1 LIIRAGGI
9 PGLLRATALA
19 IGLLA
24 VLGSIGP
31 VRAASIWTQ
40 NLYVSRAF
48 LYQDPY
54 GTACIAA
61 STMIMLNTMAY
72 RGTGGD
78 GFRWTPTRTKNDPNR
93 SNIRDLSSIQ
103 YFARTHDTLNPLG
116 AGSDPHGWRNALN
129 YYGWGNA
136 AMTSTANMV
145 YDDRPFTTF
154 DAALREAVKA
164 IARFGKP
171 VGIVSWAGRHA
182 QVMTGYVAE
191 GENPATSDAFVVRAV
206 YLSDPLRSS
215 GYVNIRIST
224 AQFRSGNLHYRFQ
237 AYRQMDSRYD
247 DVYTAGWKRSAVSP
261 VTGPSE
267 WYRRWVIVAP
277 IRAGL
282 PTATPPPSPTPS
294 PTPTPTEPP
303 TPTDAP
309 TPSPTPSDPIDANSA
324 GATQSIAPQ
333 SESPSA
339 TPSPSPEASAP
350 G

>member
-1 LIIRAGGI
+1 L
-9 PGLLRATALA
+9 T
-19 IGLLA
+19 
-24 VLGSIGP
+24 
-31 VRAASIWTQ
+31 
-40 NLYVSRAF
+40 
-48 LYQDPY
+48 
-54 GTACIAA
+54 
-61 STMIMLNTMAY
+61 
-72 RGTGGD
+72 
-78 GFRWTPTRTKNDPNR
+78 
-93 SNIRDLSSIQ
+93 
-103 YFARTHDTLNPLG
+103 
-116 AGSDPHGWRNALN
+116 

-154 DAALREAVKA
+154 DAALRESVKA

-247 DVYTAGWKRSAVSP
+247 DVYAAGWKRGAVSP

-294 PTPTPTEPP
+294 PTPAPTEPP
-303 TPTDAP
+303 AATDSPAP
-309 TPSPTPSDPIDANSA
+309 TEAPTPTPSDTNAAAASQSVAPESA
-324 GATQSIAPQ
+324 A
-333 SESPSA
+333 PSA
-339 TPSPSPEASAP
+339 IPSSPPEPSAP